1 MAARVA
7 ARRDEDVAPAFDALD
22 FALQNP
28 KLGRV
33 ALVVGGIDGD
43 ERRTDTREP
52 RRRVVVVRG
61 FPLEEDVVGVAA
73 EGLREALSDEC
84 IALLARGRL
93 LVERLRSAR
102 GGDPELHRILCMLFG
117 CEV

>member
-22 FALQNP
+22 FALENSQ
-28 KLGRV
+28 LGRV
-33 ALVVGGIDGD
+33 ALVVGGVDGD
-43 ERRTDTREP
+43 EHRANASEA
-52 RRRVVVVRG
+52 RRRAVVVRG
-61 FPLEEDVVGVAA
+61 FPLVHDVVVLAA

-84 IALLARGRL
+84 IPLLARGRL

-102 GGDPELHRILCMLFG
+102 SGDT
-117 CEV
+117 